1 MSNIPQLHLVAGF
14 LGSGKT
20 TAIVNAC
27 KQYLQQGLRVGVVT
41 NDQGKYL
48 VDTAFFQLDQIPTVE
63 VGGGCFCCNYTDLE
77 SQLEKLEH
85 EIHPDMIFAESVG
98 SCADL
103 VATVIK
109 PLLTLRTRPL
119 QPSSFSV
126 FADARLLR
134 LRLLDEPLPFSE
146 DVLYIF
152 DQQIAEA
159 ALLVINKIDLLA
171 ADQRTTL
178 KTLAQERYPQKTI
191 LLQNSLSA
199 TDIAAWITALEASQP
214 LRSPESLESLDIDY
228 QRYGNGETR
237 LAWLD
242 GEIQLRAATGDQNT
256 AARQI
261 LKAIV
266 EEIQSNGAPI
276 GHLKFILE
284 GANGQGGKVS
294 ITALPDREWLTHLPQ
309 VQGETLRLMINARV
323 EIESDQ
329 LKLLVEEALQKVLS
343 DSGAV
348 ILQKRLEAFHPGM
361 PQPTYRLP

>member
-1 MSNIPQLHLVAGF
+1 MRKAPRLHLVAGF

-48 VDTAFFQLDQIPTVE
+48 VDTAFFQLDQIPSVE
-63 VGGGCFCCNYTDLE
+63 VGGGCFCCNYADLE

-85 EIHPDMIFAESVG
+85 EIHPDVIFAESVG

-119 QPSSFSV
+119 RPSSFSV
-126 FADARLLR
+126 FTDARLLR

-159 ALLVINKIDLLA
+159 ALLVINKIDLIA
-171 ADQRTTL
+171 EDRRPEL
-178 KTLAQERYPQKTI
+178 KTLAQQRYPDKTI

-199 TDIAAWITALEASQP
+199 TDIATWITALEDSHP
-214 LRSPESLESLDIDY
+214 LQLPESLESLDIDY
-228 QRYGNGETR
+228 QRYGNGEAQ

-242 GEIQLRAATGDQNT
+242 GEIQLRTATSNQNT

-266 EEIQSNGAPI
+266 EAIQSNHAPI
-276 GHLKFILE
+276 GHLKFIIE
-284 GANGQGGKVS
+284 DTHGHGGKVS
-294 ITALPDREWLTHLPQ
+294 ITALPDSNWIAHVPQ
-309 VQGETLRLMINARV
+309 VQADTFRLMINARV
-323 EIESDQ
+323 QIKSEQ
-329 LKLLVEEALQKVLS
+329 LELLVEEALEKALS
-343 DSGAV
+343 DSEAI
-348 ILQKRLEAFHPGM
+348 ILHKRLEAFHPGM
-361 PQPTYRLP
+361 PKPTYRLP